1 MKTTNLIVEG
11 MKCEG
16 CVNRIKN
23 VVENTKGISSY
34 AISLEEKKLT
44 LTYKKEEVLEEV
56 IKKIEKMDFQVVR

>member
-16 CVNRIKN
+16 CVNHIKN
-23 VVENTKGISSY
+23 VVENTNGISSY

>member
-23 VVENTKGISSY
+23 VVENTNGISSY